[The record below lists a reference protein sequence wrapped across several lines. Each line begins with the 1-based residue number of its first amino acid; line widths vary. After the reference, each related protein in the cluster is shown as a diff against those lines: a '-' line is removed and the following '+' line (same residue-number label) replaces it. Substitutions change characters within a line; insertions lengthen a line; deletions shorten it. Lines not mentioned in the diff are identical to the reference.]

1 MAGGRENMKQAMR
14 ELLGLVGIGPEGDK
28 DKDLEKETV
37 AAVEQPSQ
45 EQEVSETVDRKF
57 FGGGTVRQPE
67 EKSLFGDEFRMEPEF
82 TVPDTP
88 NLAPAPNGTIIAAGT
103 SIFGDIRSE
112 GVVEIHGKLKGD
124 LEATGD
130 VRITGKVLGDV
141 KGDTVVLT
149 GCAVQGNVT
158 AASSLRIDTGT
169 IVVGDIIAMDL
180 LTDGKVK
187 GNVQVE
193 KSAAFQ
199 KNAVLAGNVIA
210 ALVSM
215 CEGAKVQG
223 TVRISEDTE
232 TNSLFGENLDI

>member
-1 MAGGRENMKQAMR
+1 MADTKGNMKQAMR

-28 DKDLEKETV
+28 DKDMEEETV
-37 AAVEQPSQ
+37 AAAENIVQ

-57 FGGGTVRQPE
+57 FGGSAAQPE
-67 EKSLFGDEFRMEPEF
+67 ESRLFGDEFHSESEF
-82 TVPDTP
+82 TVPDAPVFTP
-88 NLAPAPNGTIIAAGT
+88 AANGTVISAGT

-124 LEATGD
+124 LEATGN

-141 KGDTVVLT
+141 KGDTVVLS

-158 AASSLRIDTGT
+158 AASNLRIDAGT
-169 IVVGDIIAMDL
+169 VVVGDIIAMDL

-187 GNVQVE
+187 GNVKVE
-193 KSAAFQ
+193 KSASFQ
-199 KNAVLAGNVIA
+199 KNAVLAGNVTA

-215 CEGAKVQG
+215 CEGAKIQG
-223 TVRISEDTE
+223 TVRISEDSD
-232 TNSLFGENLDI
+232 TNALFGENLDI